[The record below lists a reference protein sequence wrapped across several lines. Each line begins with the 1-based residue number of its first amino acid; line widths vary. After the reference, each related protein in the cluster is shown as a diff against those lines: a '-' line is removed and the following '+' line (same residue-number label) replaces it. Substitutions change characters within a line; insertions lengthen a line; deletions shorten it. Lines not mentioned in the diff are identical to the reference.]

1 MPAKPPSKRSGARER
16 APRRRIR
23 YAVVGLGYISQIATL
38 PAFAN
43 ARRNSELVA
52 LVSDDPEKLE
62 RLGRTYGVESLYSY
76 DGLGECLQGVDA
88 VYLGLPN
95 HLHAEYTEA
104 AAAAGVHVLC
114 EKPLAVT
121 EEQCERMIAACER
134 AGVLLM
140 TGYRLHF
147 ERATLRAIELAQ
159 SGELGELRF
168 FEAAFSMQVRED
180 NIRLLSPALGG
191 GPLYDIG
198 IYCINAARQLFRAE
212 PDEVAAFDA
221 NISADG
227 AGGGERR
234 FRDTHEMMSCLLRF
248 PGERLASF
256 TCSAGAAD
264 LGWYE
269 IVGTKGRLRVDPA
282 YEFAGSLKHALT
294 LDGRTR
300 RTTYPRRDQFAPELL
315 YFSDCILQ
323 KRKPEPSGREGLAD
337 VRVIRALL
345 RSARRGQ
352 AIPMGD
358 FERRQRPTLA
368 MEIRRPPVAEP
379 ELVHAEKPSAE

>member
-1 MPAKPPSKRSGARER
+1 MASIERSQRPASART
-16 APRRRIR
+16 ARRRVR

-43 ARRNSELVA
+43 ARRNSELAA

-62 RLGRTYGVESLYSY
+62 LLGAKYRVDNLYPY
-76 DGLGECLQGVDA
+76 DAFAECLRNVDA

-121 EEQCERMIAACER
+121 EEQCERMIAACAD

-140 TGYRLHF
+140 TAYRLHF
-147 ERATLRAIELAQ
+147 ERANLRAIELAQ

-180 NIRLLSPALGG
+180 NIRLQSPALGG
-191 GPLYDIG
+191 GPIYDIG

-212 PDEVAAFDA
+212 PDEVIAFDA
-221 NISADG
+221 NS
-227 AGGGERR
+227 GEQR

-269 IVGTKGRLRVDPA
+269 IVGTRGRLRVDPA

-294 LDGRTR
+294 VGGRTR
-300 RTTYPRRDQFAPELL
+300 KTTYPRRDQFAPELL
-315 YFSDCILQ
+315 YFSDCILRQ
-323 KRKPEPSGREGLAD
+323 EKPEPSGREGQAD

-345 RSARRGQ
+345 KSARRGQ
-352 AIPMGD
+352 PIQLGD
-358 FERRQRPTLA
+358 FERRQRATPD

-379 ELVHAEKPSAE
+379 ELVHAEKPSAD